1 MQVTYMGTS
10 YDCARAIRKGST
22 VILHLTDGGIAS
34 LYEVSDIA
42 WKNIALLGGEW
53 DAPMPVDHD
62 RISAIE
68 SALTSLMLGGMVNTE
83 FLQIQYLLG
92 NLTQESVQ
100 SAVPRLLTND
110 QANTI
115 TGGIAK

>member
-10 YDCARAIRKGST
+10 YDCARAIKKGST
-22 VILHLTDGGIAS
+22 VILYLTDGGIAS

-68 SALTSLMLGGMVNTE
+68 SALTSLMLEGTVDMA
-83 FLQIQYLLG
+83 FLRLQYRLG
-92 NLTQESVQ
+92 NLTQESIQ
-100 SAVPRLLTND
+100 SFVPLRLTEE
-110 QANTI
+110 QANSI
-115 TGGIAK
+115 TGGTET